1 MTDSRVCSSPSGAP
15 SLGDRLRQ
23 WRRNNRKR
31 FNRLLARMLGTS
43 QPKRMPLA
51 ADTRRILVVRL
62 NKRLGNILFLTPM
75 LRSLSASLPEARIDL
90 VIQSPAQIPL
100 LQSLPGVGQVYIQ
113 KNGLFSLFGLL
124 RRIRRER
131 YDLAIDP
138 TGNSASNRLGMAL
151 SGARQRLGF
160 ANKDQW
166 LPLTHAA
173 GRSQSRHQALQAVEL
188 LTGAIAEPD
197 IECFDTLAVFPDNDA
212 RDAADQVWQRTVSQ
226 QATPGGP
233 VIGFFARATGR
244 KQLPRHWWQAWIIA
258 MRAAAPEATLV
269 EILPGD
275 DAQPVSVELPH
286 VAIKPLTELAAFMA
300 RCDQFVAADSGPMHL
315 AAAAGVPTVGL
326 FQATSPRDYAP
337 LGQSCLSLEG
347 KRVTPELTARTLAAR
362 I

>member
-1 MTDSRVCSSPSGAP
+1 MTDSRISSHPAQRWGE
-15 SLGDRLRQ
+15 RMRQ
-23 WRRNNRKR
+23 WRRNNRRR
-31 FNRLLARMLGTS
+31 FNRTLARLFGTS
-43 QPKRMPLA
+43 RAKRMPLA

-90 VIQSPAQIPL
+90 VIQSPAQVAL

-113 KNGLFSLFGLL
+113 RNSLFGLL
-124 RRIRRER
+124 GLLRTIRRQR

-138 TGNSASNRLGMAL
+138 TGNSASNRMSMAL

-173 GRSQSRHQALQAVEL
+173 GRTQSRHQALQAVEL
-188 LTGAIAEPD
+188 LNDAIAEPE
-197 IECFDTLAVFPDNDA
+197 IECFDTLAVFPDNRA
-212 RDAADQVWQRTVSQ
+212 RQAADRIWQTILAG
-226 QATPGGP
+226 QADEAP

-258 MRAAAPEATLV
+258 MRAAAPGAVLV

-275 DAQPVSVELPH
+275 DARPISAELPH
-286 VAIKPLTELAAFMA
+286 VAIKALTELAAFMA

-337 LGQSCLSLEG
+337 LGQSCISLEG
-347 KRVTPELTARTLAAR
+347 KRLTPELTARTLAAR
-362 I
+362 L